1 MKTKKETS
9 RKRVSANTL
18 LWAIYIALLVVLLP
32 HTAWT
37 FSQFEDLAP
46 GALGVQ
52 WGKVIAW
59 VAAFA
64 FEAAIAVFTHKL
76 TDHNSS
82 CPRYSSGNVAW
93 RTFSYK
99 YLNPF
104 SVALTLALAYS
115 ALANFTHAVEFGQPL
130 AAFGGWSLA
139 PMFYSVTFGATLPAC
154 SLVFALVLSS
164 AVESAE
170 VPNAELAK
178 ARDKLTAVRGE
189 LRDAKEGLAE
199 SEASLDQAK
208 SELAQAKAAFAEAN
222 TLGGRLFSTEKKQRI
237 LFAFERWPGIS
248 RSVIA
253 ELTDSSGAYVSEV
266 LNARDNGSE

>member
-1 MKTKKETS
+1 MKNEIS
-9 RKRVSANTL
+9 RRLSVNTL
-18 LWAIYIALLVVLLP
+18 LWAIYISLLAVLLP

-37 FSQFEDLAP
+37 FSQFEEP
-46 GALGVQ
+46 GL

-76 TDHNSS
+76 TEYNAS

-130 AAFGGWSLA
+130 AAFGDWSLA
-139 PMFYSVTFGATLPAC
+139 ETFYSVTFGATLPAC
-154 SLVFALVLSS
+154 SLVFAMVLSS
-164 AVESAE
+164 TVESVE
-170 VPNAELAK
+170 VVDEELAK
-178 ARDKLTAVRGE
+178 MQGKLTAVRGE
-189 LRDAKEGLAE
+189 LGDVKNELAE
-199 SEASLDQAK
+199 SEAALEQVK
-208 SELAQAKAAFAEAN
+208 SELAQAEVSFAEAN
-222 TLGGRLFSTEKKQRI
+222 TLGGRLFATEKKQRI
-237 LFAFERWPGIS
+237 LFASERWAGIS

-253 ELTDSSGAYVSEV
+253 VLTDSSGAYVSEV
-266 LNARDNGSE
+266 LNARDNGDK